1 MGTIV
6 EISIVDLI
14 GCPTTRL
21 ENENTICDNGSKNK
35 RNKHYQHTK

>member
-21 ENENTICDNGSKNK
+21 ENENAIRDNGSKNK
-35 RNKHYQHTK
+35 RNEHYQHTK